1 MKKIGLGLLLLLVF
15 ITGCSQSNANETAKE
30 GDRLQVVA
38 SFYPIADF
46 TERIGGDRVEVET
59 LIGSGVDPHGWEMST
74 TDRNKVER
82 ADLFIYNGA
91 GFEHWVDDLLDGLEN
106 KDLQIVEAAER
117 VALMEGHSHD
127 HDDHDDH
134 DHEEEA

>member
-1 MKKIGLGLLLLLVF
+1 MLLVF
-15 ITGCSQSNANETAKE
+15 ITGCSQSKRTKPKE

-59 LIGSGVDPHGWEMST
+59 LIGSGVDPRLGNVYNRPEQS
-74 TDRNKVER
+74 R
-82 ADLFIYNGA
+82 AGDLFIYNGA

-117 VALMEGHSHD
+117 VALMEGPHD
-127 HDDHDDH
+127 HDDHATK
-134 DHEEEA
+134 HEEEATRPRRS